1 MNNIKD
7 TILSGKLALKAIV
20 ELKSP
25 LMLGSGISD
34 NTDVDLQ
41 VDENGIPFIPATS
54 LAGVIKSNLNLSEKD
69 DLVNKI
75 FGYSKKIGNK
85 NDSYQSLL
93 KISDMTLIDKDYK
106 IVTRDGIRINNKTG
120 LVLKGAKFDFEV
132 LEPGVKFNI
141 KMELDLLKEKSDDKI
156 DDLTQKAENVFAAI
170 YKKLENGELVIG
182 AKTNNGF
189 GKLKLVEGFY
199 KKYDFTK
206 ANDVKDWL
214 LLPFRFNTKAN
225 FQNNNEV
232 AELIKSKANKFIINA
247 KFDLKTSIISRTY
260 STDPELPDAVNIKSN
275 GNDIIPG
282 SGLKGAIRARAEKI
296 VNTLAGKSLDI
307 KENEIIKNL
316 FGWEGDKGKDAKK
329 GKLKVTEN
337 EIPLDLA
344 NLSSFIQT
352 RIKIDRFTGGT
363 IESAL
368 FESMPIFSNSS
379 LDLNK
384 KGIEIHIQVD
394 ACKDY
399 EVGLLLL
406 VLKDLWTGDLALGG
420 EKNVGRGVLK
430 GISADIIKDGKNLI
444 TITASDFEDEN
455 RLQEIENI
463 LQTFVS
469 NLVSKVS
476 NNKVEVVNG

>member
-41 VDENGIPFIPATS
+41 VDENVIPFIPATS
-54 LAGVIKSNLNLSEKD
+54 LAGVIKSNLNISEKD

-85 NDSYQSLL
+85 NDSFQSLL

-132 LEPGVKFNI
+132 LEPGVKFKI
-141 KMELDLLKEKSDDKI
+141 KMELDLLKENSDDQI

-206 ANDVKDWL
+206 ENDVKEWL
-214 LLPFRFNTKAN
+214 LLPFRFNNTAN
-225 FQNNNEV
+225 FQTNNEV
-232 AELIKSKANKFIINA
+232 AELVKSKANNFIINA
-247 KFDLKTSIISRTY
+247 KFDLKTSIISRAY

-275 GNDIIPG
+275 GKDIIPG
-282 SGLKGAIRARAEKI
+282 SGLKGAIRARSEKI

-307 KENEIIKNL
+307 KENKIIRKL
-316 FGWEGDKGKDAKK
+316 FGWEGDNEYSAQK

-337 EIPLDLA
+337 EIPSDLA
-344 NLSSFIQT
+344 RLASFIQT

-368 FESMPIFSNSS
+368 FETMPVFGNSA

-384 KGIEIHIQVD
+384 KAIEINIQVSD
-394 ACKDY
+394 YKDY
-399 EVGLLLL
+399 EIGLLLL

-430 GISADIIKDGKNLI
+430 GISTDIIKDGKKLI

-463 LQTFVS
+463 LQPFVS
-469 NLVSKVS
+469 NLVDEISK
-476 NNKVEVVNG
+476 NKVEVVNG

>member
-1 MNNIKD
+1 
-7 TILSGKLALKAIV
+7 
-20 ELKSP
+20 
-25 LMLGSGISD
+25 
-34 NTDVDLQ
+34 
-41 VDENGIPFIPATS
+41 
-54 LAGVIKSNLNLSEKD
+54 
-69 DLVNKI
+69 
-75 FGYSKKIGNK
+75 
-85 NDSYQSLL
+85 
-93 KISDMTLIDKDYK
+93 
-106 IVTRDGIRINNKTG
+106 
-120 LVLKGAKFDFEV
+120 
-132 LEPGVKFNI
+132 
-141 KMELDLLKEKSDDKI
+141 MELDLLKEKSDDKI